1 MPVRKIILET
11 KPTAQPRARVTR
23 WGTYDAAK
31 DRKNWAKL
39 QAVEQIM
46 EKLDCPLEI
55 NIIYFLPIPKSSSK
69 KKRAAML
76 NGDIK
81 HVKRPDIDN
90 YIKFSLDVLNDLAY
104 VDDSQIY
111 SLKAQKIYAEKPRTE
126 IILTWKETG
135 C

>member
-39 QAVEQIM
+39 QAVEQIT

-90 YIKFSLDVLNDLAY
+90 YINGLN
-104 VDDSQIY
+104 
-111 SLKAQKIYAEKPRTE
+111 
-126 IILTWKETG
+126 
-135 C
+135 